1 MTLTWTRTAAIFG
14 LLGVGLGAF
23 GAHGLESVA
32 NEEQLEWWATAT
44 LYLMLHV
51 AALLALDHLS
61 SRPGVRLAGSAFVV
75 GALLFSGTLYAMG
88 LGGPRWL
95 GAITPLGGAA
105 LMVGWGAL
113 IYASS
118 ARTADRAQS
127 SA

>member
-1 MTLTWTRTAAIFG
+1 MTLTWTRTAAVLG

-32 NEEQLEWWATAT
+32 SEEQLEWWGTAT

-51 AALLALDHLS
+51 PALLALDHLP
-61 SRPGVRLAGSAFVV
+61 SRRGLCLAGRAFLV
-75 GALLFSGTLYAMG
+75 GVLVFSGTLYAMG

-95 GAITPLGGAA
+95 GAVTPLGGTA

-118 ARTADRAQS
+118 ARTADREQS

>member
-1 MTLTWTRTAAIFG
+1 MTLTWTRVAAVLG
-14 LLGVGLGAF
+14 LLGVGFGAF
-23 GAHGLESVA
+23 GAHGLESIA
-32 NEEQLEWWATAT
+32 DEEQLEWWGTAT

-51 AALLALDHLS
+51 PALLALDHLGA
-61 SRPGVRLAGSAFVV
+61 RPGLRLAGRAFVV
-75 GALLFSGTLYAMG
+75 GVLLFSGTLYAMG

-95 GAITPLGGAA
+95 GAVTPLGGTA
-105 LMVGWGAL
+105 LMVGWAAL